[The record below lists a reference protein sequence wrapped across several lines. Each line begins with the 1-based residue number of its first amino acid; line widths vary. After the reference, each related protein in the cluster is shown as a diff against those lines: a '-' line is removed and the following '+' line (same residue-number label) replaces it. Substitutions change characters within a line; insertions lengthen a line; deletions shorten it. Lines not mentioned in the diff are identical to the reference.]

1 MRSGAGRSI
10 ALVTSRAVTNG
21 AGMAAHQSMWTIRK
35 LFNNFNYFLILCL
48 PLWETFS
55 KQFIRPL
62 SSKVW
67 AIDFVSIYY
76 PTDTWDMLVLSS
88 SSSSYTIIITGV
100 LPSPSLSR
108 HRGFPSSRRL
118 CLVGQL
124 PPVVRLELKTGRS
137 MPPCITDCVGR
148 HVSYAEI
155 LIFCAT
161 CCAFTEEAKEVL

>member
-1 MRSGAGRSI
+1 
-10 ALVTSRAVTNG
+10 
-21 AGMAAHQSMWTIRK
+21 
-35 LFNNFNYFLILCL
+35 
-48 PLWETFS
+48 
-55 KQFIRPL
+55 
-62 SSKVW
+62 
-67 AIDFVSIYY
+67 
-76 PTDTWDMLVLSS
+76 MLVLSS

-161 CCAFTEEAKEVL
+161 CCAFTEEAKEVLSSANRANSVLSSPLDEGPGLGMSSVTLYISHRVREIKQLPWGTPAEIVFRDDTSPSRLTWKVRPSK